1 MKQHGCAETSPNP
14 TAQSCLIFRSSLDI
28 SPLIVPNCH
37 VRILITGLVAAGLMV
52 GAFFLWGGYFENLL
66 KGEIGQDPGQWDSIF
81 VMGLL
86 TLDVFLPIPTTA
98 VLTSLGMAYGPWL
111 GGVIGTLGT
120 FCAGTTGYVLCRF
133 LNERVAR
140 FLIGEQGLILA
151 RAFFQRSGG
160 WVIVVS
166 RWMIILPELLSCFA
180 GLVRMPPR
188 EYFAALLCGVVPL
201 SFTYSFLGSTAWAK
215 EHPWLVLAISAAIPV
230 GLWAG
235 ERWVFGSSNQR
246 EEAEGPDD

>member
-1 MKQHGCAETSPNP
+1 MRV
-14 TAQSCLIFRSSLDI
+14 F
-28 SPLIVPNCH
+28 
-37 VRILITGLVAAGLMV
+37 ITGLVAAGLMV
-52 GAFFLWGGYFENLL
+52 GAFFLWGGFFEDLL
-66 KGEIGQDPGQWDSIF
+66 TGREGASPGRWDWAF
-81 VMGLL
+81 VVGLL
-86 TLDVFLPIPTTA
+86 MLDVFLPIPATA

-111 GGVIGTLGT
+111 GGAIGALGT

-133 LNERVAR
+133 LNERAAR
-140 FLIGEQGLILA
+140 FLIGERGLELG
-151 RAFFQRSGG
+151 RSFFAQSGG

-201 SFTYSFLGSTAWAK
+201 SFTYSFLGATEWAK
-215 EHPWLVLAISAAIPV
+215 DNPWLVLALSAAIPV

-235 ERWVFGSSNQR
+235 RQWVFGGSNQK
-246 EEAEGPDD
+246 ADAAAD